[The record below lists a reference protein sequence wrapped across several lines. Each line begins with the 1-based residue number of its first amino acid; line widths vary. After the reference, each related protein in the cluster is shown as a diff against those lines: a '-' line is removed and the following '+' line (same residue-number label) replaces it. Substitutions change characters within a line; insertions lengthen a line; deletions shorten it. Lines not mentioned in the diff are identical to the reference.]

1 LKSQI
6 PSIKDQINP
15 PAIARHDRAGPK
27 PQNSMIKTFNPEIGK
42 RKEKRGKRIRE
53 TTDEHE

>member
-1 LKSQI
+1 MFFVTVYGFFKSQI

-15 PAIARHDRAGPK
+15 K
-27 PQNSMIKTFNPEIGK
+27 PQNSMIKTFKPEIGK
-42 RKEKRGKRIRE
+42 RKEERGKRIRE